1 MEIVG
6 YIAFILVGLTLGLIG
21 GGGSILAVPILVY
34 LFGYSADIATSYSLV
49 LVGFVSLLGALAYH
63 KEGLINYRIAII
75 FSIPSFIGVFLVRK
89 FLLPSIPMEMAIN
102 QISFTKDQLILG
114 VFSIVMI
121 LASIS
126 MIRGRKEIP
135 ESQQSEL
142 QNPNFLLVGFEGL
155 LVGGLTGF
163 VGAGG
168 GFLII
173 PALVVLTKISMKS
186 AIATS
191 LLIISAKSLLGFLGD
206 IGNLPIDWITITIL
220 LLLAASGLYI
230 GKALNKKID
239 GNKLKK
245 GFGYFVLL
253 MGFYIVGKSIL

>member
-1 MEIVG
+1 M
-6 YIAFILVGLTLGLIG
+6 L
-21 GGGSILAVPILVY
+21 
-34 LFGYSADIATSYSLV
+34 
-49 LVGFVSLLGALAYH
+49 
-63 KEGLINYRIAII
+63 
-75 FSIPSFIGVFLVRK
+75 
-89 FLLPSIPMEMAIN
+89 
-102 QISFTKDQLILG
+102 
-114 VFSIVMI
+114 
-121 LASIS
+121 
-126 MIRGRKEIP
+126 
-135 ESQQSEL
+135 EL
-142 QNPNFLLVGFEGL
+142 E
-155 LVGGLTGF
+155 
-163 VGAGG
+163 

-173 PALVVLTKISMKS
+173 PALVLLTKISMKS

-230 GKALNKKID
+230 GKTLNKKID